1 MLNVITGLLF
11 LAFFIA
17 VLGII
22 NTLALSVLERTREI
36 GLLRALGMTRGQT
49 RSMVRWESVIIALLG
64 AVLGLVVGTA
74 LGIALTHALYNL
86 GIDHLVVPVFNLFIY
101 AVIAGLFG
109 VLAAIFPSIR
119 ASRIDVLQA
128 IATE

>member
-1 MLNVITGLLF
+1 V
-11 LAFFIA
+11 AFFIA

-22 NTLALSVLERTREI
+22 NTLALSLLERTREI

-64 AVLGLVVGTA
+64 AVLGLLVGTG
-74 LGIALTHALYNL
+74 LGIALTNALYNL
-86 GIDHLVVPVFNLFIY
+86 GIDHLAVPVFNLFIY
-101 AVIAGLFG
+101 AVIAGLFV
-109 VLAAIFPSIR
+109 VLAANFPSIR

>member
-1 MLNVITGLLF
+1 MLNLITGLLF

-17 VLGII
+17 V
-22 NTLALSVLERTREI
+22 
-36 GLLRALGMTRGQT
+36 LGMTRGQT

-64 AVLGLVVGTA
+64 AVLGLLVGLG
-74 LGIALTHALYNL
+74 LGIALTNALYNL
-86 GIDHLVVPVFNLFIY
+86 GIDHLAVPFGSLLYY

-109 VLAAIFPSIR
+109 VLAAVFPSIR

-128 IATE
+128 IATQ